1 MNGWIVALMLA
12 AGVSGWTYS
21 KMSRRMGYGN
31 TRSLWI
37 VVGVA
42 FVLVF
47 LFGLTLIRYVIP
59 PHK

>member
-1 MNGWIVALMLA
+1 MLA